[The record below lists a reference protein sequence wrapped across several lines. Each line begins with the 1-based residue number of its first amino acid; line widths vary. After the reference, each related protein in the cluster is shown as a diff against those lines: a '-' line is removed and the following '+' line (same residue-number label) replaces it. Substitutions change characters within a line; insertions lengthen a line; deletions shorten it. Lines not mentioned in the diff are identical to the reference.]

1 MFSCSA
7 AATAV
12 DRSTCVQCYHSPADG
27 ILLLPCVMFDVYSCN
42 ALSAQF
48 FDVDRALNS
57 CFVIMIMIIRVAVSV
72 QYCARNPFLSVC
84 I

>member
-27 ILLLPCVMFDVYSCN
+27 ISLLRYV
-42 ALSAQF
+42 
-48 FDVDRALNS
+48 
-57 CFVIMIMIIRVAVSV
+57 IRVAVSV
-72 QYCARNPFLSVC
+72 QYCARNPFLFSVC